1 MRVRRSVFLD
11 LQQVPVEVW
20 RSKPLDLYQVSVEVW
35 RSKTL
40 DLWQVTTEV
49 WILGTLDLWQVPV
62 EVWRSDP
69 LDLWQVPAEVRRS
82 ESYPGK
88 NEFCSP
94 CLILIGHVISLQPI
108 KFFRQKMKVLKAT
121 KMKSAHPR
129 TKSNL
134 LAVNF
139 NFMLRQS
146 PTARSESK

>member
-49 WILGTLDLWQVPV
+49 WILGTLDLWQA
-62 EVWRSDP
+62 
-69 LDLWQVPAEVRRS
+69 PAEVRRS

-94 CLILIGHVISLQPI
+94 CLILIGHVINLQPI

-139 NFMLRQS
+139 NFNFMPRQS
-146 PTARSESK
+146 STTIAESK